1 MKNRLLVIEDD
12 ESLRLTLIDNLE
24 LEGYDVFSASTIS
37 EARSILSRQHDADLN
52 IDLIVLDVMLPDGSG
67 YDFSKEIR
75 PNNPNMMILMLTART
90 LDADLQAGFDAGADD
105 YLTKP
110 YKVAELL
117 LRIKALLRRGSVI
130 DHAAQSS
137 SMNGFKVNWQRHKIS
152 KDGQEVHLTKKEFDL
167 LKLLFD
173 NLDQPLTRDQ
183 ILGQVWGDEVYVE
196 ERTVDNFISN
206 IRKVLDLNEP
216 QTYFIKTVRSV
227 GYALMRL
234 EK

>member
-24 LEGYDVFSASTIS
+24 LEGYDVLSASTLS
-37 EARSILSRQHDADLN
+37 DARSILSQQNDADQN

-75 PNNPNMMILMLTART
+75 PTNQHVMILMLTART
-90 LDADLQAGFDAGADD
+90 LDADLQAGFKAGADD

-110 YKVAELL
+110 YKIAELL
-117 LRIKALLRRGSVI
+117 LRIKALLRRGSI
-130 DHAAQSS
+130 IEHTPASS
-137 SMNGFKVNWQRHKIS
+137 SINGFEVDWQRHKIS
-152 KDGQEVHLTKKEFDL
+152 KQGQEAHLTKKEFDL

-173 NLDQPLTRDQ
+173 NLDQPLTREQ
-183 ILGQVWGDEVYVE
+183 ILSQVWGDEVYVE

-227 GYALMRL
+227 GYALM
-234 EK
+234 KIDK